1 MCSNHLLLSRS
12 GCYKVGDK
20 RIQKVPP
27 CEFLQFLGRQVL
39 LVGALL
45 EVEDDEQG
53 VRLSVAEV
61 SGEIL
66 DPNPTN

>member
-1 MCSNHLLLSRS
+1 
-12 GCYKVGDK
+12 
-20 RIQKVPP
+20 VPP

-45 EVEDDEQG
+45 EVEDEEQG